1 MGLSRFSFM
10 KTADPR
16 FLKNLDIV
24 AAWPSGKAWDCKA
37 LIRGFD
43 SPRGLKILRNRD
55 KTAMRGFESRPGLQ
69 KTRSVFFWHGRNA
82 RTRVSSGGESRSV
95 ARAAGAASAARW
107 GRGRARGSGR

>member
-16 FLKNLDIV
+16 FLKNLDIM
-24 AAWPSGKAWDCKA
+24 AAWPSGKAWDCKS

-55 KTAMRGFESRPGLQ
+55 KTAMRGFESRPSLQ
-69 KTRSVFFWHGRNA
+69 KTRSVFLWHGRNE
-82 RTRVSSGGESRSV
+82 RMSVSSGGESRRV
-95 ARAAGAASAARW
+95 GGAGGGPR
-107 GRGRARGSGR
+107 